1 MNFVARLLTSMA
13 GLSLVVLTNSAGAQT
28 KMLPGLWEHSVTIQ
42 DNGGQMSGAMKQM
55 QEQMAKMTPAQRAQM
70 EQMMGGG
77 KGMSMGPGSGSAT
90 AVKMCMTQAQIDL
103 NEGPP
108 PEKNCMHQV
117 TQRSGNSIK
126 MKFSCAGDHPTTG
139 ESEVTVLS
147 PTAYKGKSVVNT
159 MMKGKPERM
168 NMEQSGKWLSADCGN
183 IKPISPPKK

>member
-1 MNFVARLLTSMA
+1 MTFVARLLTSLA
-13 GLSLVVLTNSAGAQT
+13 GLALLALTNSASAQT
-28 KMLPGLWEHSVTIQ
+28 KMLPGLWEHSFTVQ

-70 EQMMGGG
+70 EQMMGG
-77 KGMSMGPGSGSAT
+77 KGMSMGAGSGGAT

-108 PEKNCMHQV
+108 PEKNCTNQI
-117 TQRSGNSIK
+117 TQRSGNTIK
-126 MKFSCAGDHPTTG
+126 VKFSCTGDHPATG
-139 ESEVTVLS
+139 EGEMTILS
-147 PTAYKGKSVVNT
+147 PTSYKGKSSVNT
-159 MMKGKPERM
+159 VMNGKPERM